1 MKYSFTNQQM
11 KEADAYTVQRGTP
24 SLTLMERAGEALA
37 KVVRAAMKSKGV
49 NDVLF
54 VCGGGNNGG
63 DGFVAARLLQE
74 SGVDVQ
80 VLCIAEKLSP
90 DCEAVRK
97 RFRGAVIGRIPRRR
111 YALIVDCIFGTGLS
125 RAPAGTERLLIDFI
139 NDSGAYVVACDLPSG
154 LKEGGV
160 AFTHCVRADET
171 ITFGYYKNSLLL
183 ADGKDH
189 AGKISVADI
198 GISSAIKGAEIWQ
211 NADVKALFPPRRSN
225 SHKGNY
231 GNACLVAGGETCG
244 AALLAAGACLK
255 SGAGYTR
262 LYVPERYTAAAVGRY
277 PACIVHPFNDL
288 EEDILRADSVAVG
301 MGMGTGKE
309 HYAFLKQLITAY
321 RGTLILDAD
330 ALNVLALYGVDI
342 LKQKKCRV
350 AITPHPGEF
359 SRLTGESAEKLQN
372 APVGAAMAFAEKY
385 GVTVLLKNNR
395 SIIAGGERVAI
406 NVTGSPALAKGGSGD
421 VLSGL
426 LAGLAARVPLFEACC
441 AASFLLGRAGELS
454 AGRLGE
460 YSSDATDV
468 IDCIPAAIM
477 NLSQK

>member
-1 MKYSFTNQQM
+1 MKFSYTNNQIR
-11 KEADAYTVQRGTP
+11 EADARTVESGTP
-24 SLTLMERAGEALA
+24 SLTLMERAGDALA
-37 KVVRAAMKSKGV
+37 KAVRAAMENKGV
-49 NDVLF
+49 SDVLF

-63 DGFVAARLLQE
+63 DGFVAARILHD

-80 VLCIAEKLSP
+80 VLCIAEKLSY
-90 DCEAVRK
+90 DSEAMKK
-97 RFRGAVIGRIPRRR
+97 RFRGEVIGRIPRRR

-183 ADGKDH
+183 ADGGDH
-189 AGKISVADI
+189 AGKITVVDI
-198 GISSAIKGAEIWQ
+198 GITSAIKGAEVWE
-211 NADVKALFPPRRSN
+211 NTDVKNFFPKRLSN
-225 SHKGNY
+225 SHKGKY
-231 GNACLVAGGETCG
+231 GNACIIAGEKMGG

-262 LYVPERYTAAAVGRY
+262 LYVPEKYTAAAIGRY
-277 PACIVHPFNDL
+277 PACIVLSFNGLD
-288 EEDILRADSVAVG
+288 EDIMRADSIAIG
-301 MGMGTGKE
+301 MGMGVSKE
-309 HYAFLKQLITAY
+309 LYAVLKQLLASY
-321 RGTLILDAD
+321 RGTLILDGD
-330 ALNVLALYGVDI
+330 ALGSLALYGADI

-350 AITPHPGEF
+350 AITPHYGEF
-359 SRLTGESAEKLQN
+359 SRLTGESIESLQN
-372 APVGAAMAFAEKY
+372 APVGAATAYAQKY

-395 SIIAGGERVAI
+395 SVITNGERVAI
-406 NVTGSPALAKGGSGD
+406 NATGSPALAKGGSGD

-426 LAGLAARVPLFEACC
+426 LAGLASRVPVFEACC
-441 AASFLLGRAGELS
+441 SASYLLGRAGELS
-454 AGRLGE
+454 AERLGE

-468 IDCIPAAIM
+468 IDCIPAAIT
-477 NLSQK
+477 NL

>member
-1 MKYSFTNQQM
+1 MKFSYTNNQIR
-11 KEADAYTVQRGTP
+11 EADARTVESGTP
-24 SLTLMERAGEALA
+24 SLTLMERAGDALA
-37 KVVRAAMKSKGV
+37 KAVRGAMENKGV
-49 NDVLF
+49 DDVLF

-63 DGFVAARLLQE
+63 DGFVAARILQD

-90 DCEAVRK
+90 DCEAMKK

-183 ADGKDH
+183 ADGGDH
-189 AGKISVADI
+189 AGKITVVDI
-198 GISSAIKGAEIWQ
+198 GVTSAIKGAEVWE
-211 NADVKALFPPRRSN
+211 NTDVKNFFPQRLSN
-225 SHKGNY
+225 SHKGKY
-231 GNACLVAGGETCG
+231 GNACIIAGEKMGG

-262 LYVPERYTAAAVGRY
+262 LYVPEKYTAAAIGRF
-277 PACIVHPFNDL
+277 PACIVLPFNGLD
-288 EEDILRADSVAVG
+288 EEIMRADSIAIG
-301 MGMGTGKE
+301 MGMGVSKE
-309 HYAFLKQLITAY
+309 LYAVLKQLLSSY
-321 RGTLILDAD
+321 RGTLILDGD
-330 ALNVLALYGVDI
+330 ALGALALYGADI

-350 AITPHPGEF
+350 AITPHYGEF
-359 SRLTGESAEKLQN
+359 SRLTGESIESLQN
-372 APVGAAMAFAEKY
+372 APVGAAIAFAQKY

-395 SIIAGGERVAI
+395 SVITNGERVTI
-406 NVTGSPALAKGGSGD
+406 NATGSPALAKGGSGD

-426 LAGLAARVPLFEACC
+426 LAGLAARIPVFEACC
-441 AASFLLGRAGELS
+441 SAAYLLGRAGEIS
-454 AGRLGE
+454 AERLGE

-468 IDCIPAAIM
+468 IDCIPAAIA
-477 NLSQK
+477 NL